1 MSFNAALIL
10 DIALAV
16 VLVGTVI
23 TAARRGLVTTL
34 LRLGGMAVSMFA
46 AYYVSGHLSPEVF
59 ERFFKGSLIRQT
71 SEMIAS
77 DGQMTIQNIVDKL
90 VPILP
95 QELVAQLLGGADK
108 LAQMLDTTTP
118 DIAAQI
124 VDNVI
129 APLFLPIISVMV
141 FFVTFAVCS
150 FVVRFV
156 AAAFINLNRVPL
168 VGDVNR
174 LFGTVAGLV
183 LGIIY
188 VMLLLC
194 GAWAVVVITGDNL
207 SWFSS
212 ATLESSFFY
221 RLFASYN
228 PFV

>member
-46 AYYVSGHLSPEVF
+46 AYYVSGHLPPEVF

-77 DGQMTIQNIVDKL
+77 GGQMTIQNIVDRL

-221 RLFASYN
+221 RLLASYN